1 VPLYK
6 LTKISKNPN
15 DLRTNE
21 VIGELSFVPK
31 IGTIIE
37 MKAKALVAGDYRL
50 VTTSVIQRIERSL
63 YYTQN
68 SIYKLDKYENE
79 N

>member
-1 VPLYK
+1 MTFYK

-15 DLRTNE
+15 DLRTKE
-21 VIGELSFVPK
+21 VIDELSFVPE

-50 VTTSVIQRIERSL
+50 VTTSVIQRIKRSL

-68 SIYKLDKYENE
+68 SIYKLDRYEN
-79 N
+79 

>member
-1 VPLYK
+1 MPLYK

-15 DLRTNE
+15 DLRTKE
-21 VIGELSFVPK
+21 VIGELSFVPE

-37 MKAKALVAGDYRL
+37 MKAKALVVGDYRL
-50 VTTSVIQRIERSL
+50 VTTSVIQRIEGSL

-68 SIYKLDKYENE
+68 SIYKLDRYEN
-79 N
+79 